1 MGESTSAAHLL
12 PAGSPSEPPG
22 DIPSFAAVYERYFD
36 LVWSSVRHL
45 GVSLDAIDDVVQEVF
60 VVIHARLPSLQHV
73 ESLRSWVYGVT
84 RRTVSTYRRSLR
96 NRNASGAHYAEVAD
110 WLEPLPPTPFEL
122 TELAARQRLLLEIL
136 AELEPAKRE
145 VFSLAEIEGF
155 TAPEI
160 AEALDIPV
168 NTVYSRLRA
177 ARQAFEL
184 AVARHAARRKGTAT

>member
-12 PAGSPSEPPG
+12 PAGTPSEPPG
-22 DIPSFAAVYERYFD
+22 EVPPFAVVYERYFD
-36 LVWSSVRHL
+36 LVWSSVRQL
-45 GVSLDAIDDVVQEVF
+45 GVSLDAIDDLVQEVF

-96 NRNASGAHYAEVAD
+96 SRNASGAHYAEVAD
-110 WLEPLPPTPFEL
+110 WLEPLPPTPLEL
-122 TELAARQRLLLEIL
+122 TELAAQQRLLLEL
-136 AELEPAKRE
+136 LSELEPAKRE
-145 VFSLAEIEGF
+145 VFTLTEIEGF

-160 AEALDIPV
+160 AEALDVPV

-184 AVARHAARRKGTAT
+184 AVARHATRRKGTAK